1 MAVDVYEIP
10 KRLTKPGYE
19 RLTGEQREVVRR
31 RLRQRDPDDELNSV
45 EAAIYTGVSTRTLK
59 RAIDAGKGPERGKT
73 PNTTGSNAVNQHT
86 RYRKADLDAWRANNR
101 SFDTFTGAFNAFDDL
116 VVDEPWIMA
125 GNRVVGHLFD
135 VGDVDDLM
143 AILASGEVEFLRLD
157 EALRER
163 WIDISL
169 RSSYQAKL
177 AEIFETTLSD
187 VQSAADRDALDVENV
202 GVSRESER
210 RGI

>member
-1 MAVDVYEIP
+1 MAIDVYEIP
-10 KRLTKPGYE
+10 KRLTKPEYE
-19 RLTGEQREVVRR
+19 RLTSEQLEVVRR
-31 RLRQRDPDDELNSV
+31 RLHQREADDDFNSV
-45 EAAIYTGVSTRTLK
+45 EAAIYTGVSVRTIK

-86 RYRKADLDAWRANNR
+86 RYRKVDLDAWRANNR

-135 VGDVDDLM
+135 VGDIDDLM

-169 RSSYQAKL
+169 RSSYRAKL
-177 AEIFETTLSD
+177 ASIMETTLAD
-187 VQSAADRDALDVENV
+187 VQSAADRDALDVENA
-202 GVSRESER
+202 GVSRDSER
-210 RGI
+210 RGL